1 MQNDAL
7 KPSRMAYIN
16 LDDRIHVANI
26 PVIPELARDFI
37 HLHVQGEMNRAEL
50 ARLQAQYPDFFARLL
65 AVINSDHFNLTTKMP
80 AVEDAIHH
88 AGFERVCQLMLCL
101 VAHRTLSAVRIR
113 GVDQQAFWEDSLRR
127 AVSARMIGEITGLD
141 ASLCF
146 TAGLLQDVGFLLL
159 FLLSPNKGLLWNEF
173 RKREPDA
180 RYSMERNIFNINHDQ
195 AMELFCQQW
204 GLNDIIAQP
213 ILAHH
218 RCDKAELS
226 ERDRQLCKILQ
237 CADWMAA
244 VYTAVDKSFVIN
256 RCRQLLA
263 ESFQLE
269 RYRTEEFLAAIPDEV
284 DLTALVLGIHVR
296 ERTKFS
302 QILFEANIKLSEDN
316 LNFQELTLRL
326 EQALDERDR
335 LADELNRELG
345 LAREIQRSLLP
356 QDRGTD
362 FPFTG
367 LNLSARDLSG
377 DFYDYFTLPDGRM
390 YFNLGDVSGKGVNA
404 ALLMTKTS
412 SLFRCLGKRISSPG
426 ELLAQ
431 INTEL
436 CETSIHG
443 MFVTM
448 IAGLYD
454 PATGKVVLVNAGNPP
469 PLLYSPQGLA
479 REIEAQAPPLGVIE
493 SAQFPEI
500 ELNLDDNS
508 LYMFSDG
515 VTEGYTDGGQMLGL
529 NGVFRTIATLEA
541 DASPV
546 QRIQAIVNRL
556 KHDETSPLRDDVTLL
571 LLEKPR
577 SACKD

>member
-1 MQNDAL
+1 M
-7 KPSRMAYIN
+7 PYIN
-16 LDDRIHVANI
+16 PNDHIHVANI
-26 PVIPELARDFI
+26 PAIPDIARDFI
-37 HLHVQGEMNRAEL
+37 RLHASGVVDEVAL
-50 ARLQAQYPDFFARLL
+50 ARLQSQYPEFFSRLL
-65 AVINSDHFNLTTKMP
+65 AVINSDHFNLTTKVG
-80 AVEDAIHH
+80 ALAEAIRL

-101 VAHRTLSAVRIR
+101 VVHRSLNAVQIR

-127 AVSARMIGEITGLD
+127 AVSARMIGEATGLD

-146 TAGLLQDVGFLLL
+146 TAGLLQDIGFLLL
-159 FLLSPNKGLLWNEF
+159 FLLSPNKGLLWAEF

-180 RYSMERNIFNINHDQ
+180 RYSMERNIFNMNHDQ

-204 GLNDIIAQP
+204 NLTGIMARP

-218 RCDKAELS
+218 RCDKTELS
-226 ERDRQLCKILQ
+226 EQDRQLCKVLH

-263 ESFQLE
+263 ESFNLE
-269 RYRTEEFLAAIPDEV
+269 RYRAEEFLAAIPDEV
-284 DLTALVLGIHVR
+284 DLTALVLGMHVR

-335 LADELNRELG
+335 LAAELNRELG

-356 QDRGTD
+356 QDGGES
-362 FPFTG
+362 FPLKG
-367 LNLSARDLSG
+367 VNLSARDLSG
-377 DFYDYFTLPDGRM
+377 DFYDYFTLPDGRI

-412 SLFRCLGKRISSPG
+412 SLFRCLGKRIASPG
-426 ELLAQ
+426 ELLSQ

-454 PATGKVVLVNAGNPP
+454 PVSGRVVLVNAGNPP
-469 PLLYSPQGLA
+469 PLLFAANGLA
-479 REIEAQAPPLGVIE
+479 REIEAQAPPLGVID

-500 ELNLDDNS
+500 ELNLGDNS

-515 VTEGYTDGGQMLGL
+515 VTEGYTSDGQMLGL
-529 NGVFRTIATLEA
+529 NGLFKTIAMLPA
-541 DASPV
+541 DLSRE
-546 QRIQAIVNRL
+546 QRIQAIVRRIQ
-556 KHDETSPLRDDVTLL
+556 HDAVAPLRDDVTIL
-571 LLEKPR
+571 LLERPKIH
-577 SACKD
+577 ATT